1 MFLPQRSLQMV
12 TLLAILS
19 FTCFATCQDTGN
31 KRAVTEHQLMH
42 DKGREFQGLKRLMWL
57 HNALGSVHT
66 ASSRDIS
73 LSNAMW
79 DSQKSQDPSDLYNS
93 INRDKTSSLMKQLL
107 EVMEK
112 EQGFPPLKQLDLLQ
126 YMKTPKGNWNLQ
138 ELSDLLA
145 VKELGGRRDP
155 GSQAQNYSH

>member
-12 TLLAILS
+12 TFLAIL
-19 FTCFATCQDTGN
+19 FFACFATCQDIEN

-42 DKGREFQGLKRLMWL
+42 DKGRAFQGLKRLMWL

-66 ASSRDIS
+66 ASSTDIS
-73 LSNAMW
+73 LSNGMW

-93 INRDKTSSLMKQLL
+93 ISADETSSLMKQLL
-107 EVMEK
+107 ELMEK

-126 YMKTPKGNWNLQ
+126 YEKTPKGNWNPQDLFNLLQ
-138 ELSDLLA
+138 I
-145 VKELGGRRDP
+145 KELGSKRNP
-155 GSQAQNYSH
+155 SSQPQNVSH

>member
-12 TLLAILS
+12 TFLAIL
-19 FTCFATCQDTGN
+19 FFACFATCQDTEN

-42 DKGREFQGLKRLMWL
+42 DKGRAFQGLKRLMWL

-79 DSQKSQDPSDLYNS
+79 DSQKSQDPSDPYNGTGG
-93 INRDKTSSLMKQLL
+93 DETSSLMKQLL
-107 EVMEK
+107 ELTEK
-112 EQGFPPLKQLDLLQ
+112 EQGFPPLKPLDSLQ
-126 YMKTPKGNWNLQ
+126 NTKSPKGNWNPQDLFNLLQIQ
-138 ELSDLLA
+138 EL
-145 VKELGGRRDP
+145 
-155 GSQAQNYSH
+155 GSKRSPSTLPQNIFH